1 MTMFIELGSGMKWAD
16 YARRSALALL
26 TAMVL
31 VSCASEPPKRPA
43 SSGKS
48 AATATNSNVEVEGQ
62 VNASRV
68 PAVIQGNGQFYQQK
82 GAVGPAATDGSG
94 GGFELRFVDTDIAAV
109 VGAVLGEGLGVPYMI
124 DPQVKGTITLQSSR
138 ALSADQVVPALEAS
152 LAVQGFGIVER
163 QGVYH
168 IVPLK
173 EASRAGGALRVPG
186 SAATSGFLTEV
197 VPLTFVSAVEMQKI
211 LQPFAK
217 EGGVLRVDEVRNLLI
232 LSGTSQE
239 VARLQQIV
247 GTFDVDWL
255 AGMSFGIFPLEY
267 VDAKTLSSELE
278 DILIREQSPLAGV
291 LRFVPLPRINSLLV
305 VTHQPR
311 YLQDVQAWIK
321 RLDLGAT
328 TPGRRIYVY
337 DVQNAKADELA
348 RSLSRILSL
357 EYQDPSTTGAST
369 GLSQGSLS
377 QSGQVD
383 RLERPMAA
391 RTESSGSQGE
401 VTRIVPNAENN
412 SLMILATPSEF
423 SVIEAALKR
432 LDVMPIQVLIE
443 ASLAE
448 VTLTDDMRYGLQWAY
463 SSGDGT
469 GILSESS
476 TGSISPQFPGFSY
489 LFTGRTDIRA
499 VLNAIESFTN
509 VKVLSSPKLMVLNNR
524 EARLQIGDQVPIVT
538 QSTVGTNNPDA
549 PMVNMV
555 EYSDTGVIL
564 RVVPRV
570 NKSGLVML
578 EIEQEVSDVVPTT
591 SSGIDSPTIQ
601 QRRIQS
607 TVAVSSGETIA
618 LGGLIR
624 ESGSR
629 SRSGLPLV
637 SRLPFVGSL
646 FGSTDRVK
654 RRTELIILLT
664 PKVLHTQDDLTGT
677 MEELRTEF
685 KGLRRVVPGWK
696 NPIVGP
702 TGIDQNPAVTTPV
715 VPEVSAG
722 ASSPTS

>member
-1 MTMFIELGSGMKWAD
+1 MRWAD

-26 TAMVL
+26 TATAL

-43 SSGKS
+43 SSGKP
-48 AATATNSNVEVEGQ
+48 AVTTTNSNAEVEGQ
-62 VNASRV
+62 ANASRV

-82 GAVGPAATDGSG
+82 GASGVAVTDGSG

-173 EASRAGGALRVPG
+173 DASRAGGALRVPG
-186 SAATSGFLTEV
+186 SPTTSGFVTEV

-239 VARLQQIV
+239 VVRLQQIV

-357 EYQDPSTTGAST
+357 EYQDTSSGAGAST
-369 GLSQGSLS
+369 GLSQGSQS
-377 QSGQVD
+377 QAGLMGQV
-383 RLERPMAA
+383 ERPMAP
-391 RTESSGSQGE
+391 RMESSGSQGE

-463 SSGDGT
+463 TSGDGT

-607 TVAVSSGETIA
+607 TVAVTSGETIA

-624 ESGSR
+624 ETGSR

-664 PKVLHTQDDLTGT
+664 PKVLHTQDDLTDT
-677 MEELRTEF
+677 MEALRSEF

-696 NPIVGP
+696 NPIAGP
-702 TGIDQNPAVTTPV
+702 ANVDQSPVTAPS
-715 VPEVSAG
+715 VPEASADETHP
-722 ASSPTS
+722 AS